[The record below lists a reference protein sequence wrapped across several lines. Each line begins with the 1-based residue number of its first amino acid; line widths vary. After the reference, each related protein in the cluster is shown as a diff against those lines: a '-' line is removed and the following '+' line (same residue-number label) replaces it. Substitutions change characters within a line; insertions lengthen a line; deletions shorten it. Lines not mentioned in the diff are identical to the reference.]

1 VFQGLRTVIYH
12 VDDIEKAKQW
22 YSKILDVQ
30 PYFDQAYYTGFNIGG
45 YELGLDPDMTG
56 IIKGN
61 NVVAYWSIEKIEIE
75 YARILTLGAKENGE
89 IQNVDGNIRV
99 ATVIDPFGNVFG
111 LIENPDFKIG

>member
-1 VFQGLRTVIYH
+1 
-12 VDDIEKAKQW
+12 
-22 YSKILDVQ
+22 
-30 PYFDQAYYTGFNIGG
+30 
-45 YELGLDPDMTG
+45 MTG

-75 YARILTLGAKENGE
+75 YARILALGAKENGE